1 MNQQFNMPTPSIDAT
16 RRSLHRV
23 STLAL
28 AVMVV
33 AVALF
38 ISYGPAVPTMAQAEP
53 GAITSV
59 TLDSH
64 QPGQLV
70 ITWETPN
77 PAPTDYRVRWAHTSL
92 AFLSYKDSNEAQR
105 ANVYPTGLNTLTI
118 NDLTPGDTYKVQM
131 RSRYYNA
138 NRSVHAW
145 SGPWTNTAT
154 QRVKNHPPAAP
165 TGLTTSEVKHDS
177 LILTWDNPNDANI
190 TGYRI
195 QRGTDANS
203 LHTIEPN
210 TGGASTN
217 YTDST
222 VVAETTYHHA
232 VQALSQDGN
241 GARSITSVTTPAEP
255 QSDETSEEQTEDDS
269 TPAAPTGLT
278 ASQVTHESLTLT
290 WNDPQDDSITG
301 YQVLRGPDA
310 DSLSTLENDTESVS
324 TRYEDETVEPGTTY
338 HYAIGALSATT
349 PATAKKKEPPPQRV
363 GARQSITTTE
373 VPVGWSLKPAGLTA
387 GDQFRLLFLSSTKR
401 DGTATAIA
409 DYNTFVQ
416 TRAAAGHTDIQSYS
430 TGFKVVG
437 CTSAVDARDNTS
449 TTYTSTDKGVPIYWL
464 NGTRVADTY
473 ADFYDGSW
481 DDEANDKNESG
492 DDGPDT
498 SQSAN
503 RPITGCDHDGTESF
517 SGSSSR
523 ALGTSNV
530 RLGRPNDSVM
540 GTGPISSG
548 SNSGS
553 STTRSMYGLSEV
565 FQVPEDTTPTE
576 VLNTWSLTP
585 AGLTTG
591 DQFRLLFLSSTTR
604 DGSSTNIADYNVF
617 VQDRAAVGHTD
628 IRAYSSGFTVVGC
641 TEDDDARDNTG
652 TTYTSADKGVPI
664 YWLNGAKVAD
674 DYEDFYDE
682 SWDDEANDK
691 NESGD
696 DGPDT
701 SQSANFPLTG
711 CDHDGTES
719 FSGSSSG
726 ALGTSAVRL
735 GRPNNSSIGNGPM
748 SSGGNSVIPSGVRP
762 MYGLSAV
769 FQVVTTLVSNTH
781 LNETGSST
789 ELEAQSF
796 ETGANLDGYTVSQ
809 VDIRFGAVSG
819 TSTSVRIRE
828 NNASNQ
834 PGALVATLANPTSLT
849 AESLNTFLAQD
860 TITLDPNTTYWISV
874 NEGISSNRARVIYNG
889 GNDQTGETGW
899 SIGDGHLTRTGE
911 TYAWATFDDSLLMTI
926 KGTVPCDGIWC
937 ATLQVQDLG
946 SNDRGCG
953 NGSSGNECTVYL
965 SDYEFTHAMTDYSV
979 GGVRVKSSGQLQ
991 MFLGADI
998 ATESESLVL
1007 HVGSETF
1014 AFEDADTKEARNRK
1028 WDGSGL
1034 SWSTGDTIGLKLTA
1048 NATGQPTISGVPQV
1062 GKELEARKG
1071 SIDDTDGLPSGTFP
1085 SGYIFEW
1092 VSVDA
1097 SDVETIVG
1105 TNSTNYT
1112 VSSSDVDSTIRV
1124 DVSFTDLAGNS
1135 EGPLPS
1141 DATAAVVPAAGLCP
1155 ANNDWCTTMT
1165 VGTYEHGG
1173 TFYGF
1178 AEDFFGQLDEPTIDY
1193 GPSFKVD
1200 EIYIYEPD
1208 FSSSDQIQVT
1218 LDAYVP
1224 LGTVFNLGGTE
1235 FTADAGSRT
1244 TTVGIYTWVRP
1255 PNFAWIDGQEVRVS
1269 ANLAPARES
1278 ATVDGTTLVITHSED
1293 LNTGSAPP
1301 AGAYTVRV
1309 DGNGTNPTTVSVG
1322 TRTVTM
1328 TLATAVTRVQVV
1340 TVSYDVPASNR
1351 LQDVSGLDA
1360 PAFTDFAVTNNTEA
1374 VYRDPTFT
1382 EGTTTTRTFDETF
1395 GDDTVA
1401 TATNIGQ
1408 PVTATDPD
1416 TGDTLTYTLK
1426 GTDAAR
1432 FDIVSTSGQLLT
1444 KVGTEAMTT
1453 NSNGPTR

>member
-92 AFLSYKDSNEAQR
+92 GFLSYKDSNEAQR

-301 YQVLRGPDA
+301 YQVLRGPDT

-324 TRYEDETVEPGTTY
+324 TRYEDETVEPETTY

-349 PATAKKKEPPPQRV
+349 PATAKKKEPSPQRV

-449 TTYTSTDKGVPIYWL
+449 TTYTSTDKGVPVYWL

-553 STTRSMYGLSEV
+553 STTRSMYGLSAV

-576 VLNTWSLTP
+576 GP
-585 AGLTTG
+585 QHMEP
-591 DQFRLLFLSSTTR
+591 DPR
-604 DGSSTNIADYNVF
+604 
-617 VQDRAAVGHTD
+617 RANH
-628 IRAYSSGFTVVGC
+628 R
-641 TEDDDARDNTG
+641 
-652 TTYTSADKGVPI
+652 
-664 YWLNGAKVAD
+664 
-674 DYEDFYDE
+674 
-682 SWDDEANDK
+682 
-691 NESGD
+691 
-696 DGPDT
+696 
-701 SQSANFPLTG
+701 
-711 CDHDGTES
+711 
-719 FSGSSSG
+719 
-726 ALGTSAVRL
+726 
-735 GRPNNSSIGNGPM
+735 RP
-748 SSGGNSVIPSGVRP
+748 
-762 MYGLSAV
+762 
-769 FQVVTTLVSNTH
+769 
-781 LNETGSST
+781 
-789 ELEAQSF
+789 
-796 ETGANLDGYTVSQ
+796 
-809 VDIRFGAVSG
+809 
-819 TSTSVRIRE
+819 
-828 NNASNQ
+828 
-834 PGALVATLANPTSLT
+834 
-849 AESLNTFLAQD
+849 
-860 TITLDPNTTYWISV
+860 
-874 NEGISSNRARVIYNG
+874 
-889 GNDQTGETGW
+889 
-899 SIGDGHLTRTGE
+899 
-911 TYAWATFDDSLLMTI
+911 
-926 KGTVPCDGIWC
+926 
-937 ATLQVQDLG
+937 
-946 SNDRGCG
+946 
-953 NGSSGNECTVYL
+953 
-965 SDYEFTHAMTDYSV
+965 
-979 GGVRVKSSGQLQ
+979 
-991 MFLGADI
+991 
-998 ATESESLVL
+998 
-1007 HVGSETF
+1007 
-1014 AFEDADTKEARNRK
+1014 
-1028 WDGSGL
+1028 
-1034 SWSTGDTIGLKLTA
+1034 
-1048 NATGQPTISGVPQV
+1048 
-1062 GKELEARKG
+1062 
-1071 SIDDTDGLPSGTFP
+1071 
-1085 SGYIFEW
+1085 
-1092 VSVDA
+1092 
-1097 SDVETIVG
+1097 
-1105 TNSTNYT
+1105 
-1112 VSSSDVDSTIRV
+1112 
-1124 DVSFTDLAGNS
+1124 
-1135 EGPLPS
+1135 
-1141 DATAAVVPAAGLCP
+1141 VPAAVPLLHHARRQFHQYRGLQRLRP
-1155 ANNDWCTTMT
+1155 GPRRGWSYRHQ
-1165 VGTYEHGG
+1165 GLQFGFHGG
-1173 TFYGF
+1173 RLHRGRRCPGQHRHYLHQRRQGRPHLL
-1178 AEDFFGQLDEPTIDY
+1178 AERRQGRRRLR
-1193 GPSFKVD
+1193 G
-1200 EIYIYEPD
+1200 
-1208 FSSSDQIQVT
+1208 
-1218 LDAYVP
+1218 L
-1224 LGTVFNLGGTE
+1224 L
-1235 FTADAGSRT
+1235 R
-1244 TTVGIYTWVRP
+1244 
-1255 PNFAWIDGQEVRVS
+1255 RVMG
-1269 ANLAPARES
+1269 R
-1278 ATVDGTTLVITHSED
+1278 
-1293 LNTGSAPP
+1293 
-1301 AGAYTVRV
+1301 
-1309 DGNGTNPTTVSVG
+1309 
-1322 TRTVTM
+1322 
-1328 TLATAVTRVQVV
+1328 
-1340 TVSYDVPASNR
+1340 
-1351 LQDVSGLDA
+1351 
-1360 PAFTDFAVTNNTEA
+1360 
-1374 VYRDPTFT
+1374 
-1382 EGTTTTRTFDETF
+1382 
-1395 GDDTVA
+1395 
-1401 TATNIGQ
+1401 
-1408 PVTATDPD
+1408 
-1416 TGDTLTYTLK
+1416 
-1426 GTDAAR
+1426 
-1432 FDIVSTSGQLLT
+1432 
-1444 KVGTEAMTT
+1444 
-1453 NSNGPTR
+1453 